1 MARRKTRLKIPPPG
15 LPGAYAHSCV
25 ICLQGCDT
33 GLALHGEAE
42 WIIAGLLNLGIPDM
56 DEAAT
61 MLGTLHGCDP
71 GMVPNGLGTVTIQL
85 CHACLEASSLRDTGM
100 VLGLLVAVRRCPAI
114 ASVQR
119 PISRVAGV
127 GHGARSPTTQSH
139 MRGAGER
146 FREGVVRHAHQG
158 VSAAWP

>member
-15 LPGAYAHSCV
+15 LQGTYAHSCV

-85 CHACLEASSLRDTGM
+85 CQACLEASSLRDTGM
-100 VLGLLVAVRRCPAI
+100 VLGLLVAGEALPCYR
-114 ASVQR
+114 QR
-119 PISRVAGV
+119 PD
-127 GHGARSPTTQSH
+127 P
-139 MRGAGER
+139 E
-146 FREGVVRHAHQG
+146 
-158 VSAAWP
+158 